1 MANTVSRRL
10 SDATLSRIIQIESS
24 GKPTIKASTSSATG
38 LFQFISATWL
48 NVVRQ
53 HRPDL
58 LRGRTQSQVLAL
70 RKNPS
75 LAIEL
80 GARFEEAN
88 LSALGKDA
96 TEGDLY
102 LAHFLGVGTAKNF
115 LRAPARDRAELHCS
129 AAAVTANRSIL
140 AGKTV
145 GQVRAWAARRMAQS
159 GKVDWIARWYNPDEP
174 LLHPIPP
181 QAKREPR
188 PVKLEAEEDE
198 PGAAI
203 EEPGDAGELDQDT
216 DRGRAAEGAGD
227 LGGDLAGNGGP
238 ADENRSTGPVARME
252 ADDEVVTK
260 VQQELRR
267 LKYFDVGEV
276 DGKWGTKVRG
286 AILAFRADNRLP
298 LVPRIDQQLLAALA
312 TARERPV
319 AEDRATATAPEVAN
333 KLETVK
339 QSWWTQV
346 WAWIAG
352 VPAAIAAFF
361 QTMFPDDSFGGA
373 VGQIKDFFAGIPKQ
387 FLWIGIAALAGAI
400 LYNATKSKK
409 AAIDAY
415 REGRLT

>member
-24 GKPTIKASTSSATG
+24 GKPAIKASTSSATG
-38 LFQFISATWL
+38 LFQFINATWL

-75 LAIEL
+75 VAIEL
-80 GARFEEAN
+80 GARFEEGN
-88 LSALGKDA
+88 LSALGKGA

-129 AAAVTANRSIL
+129 AAAVNANRSIL

-159 GKVDWIARWYNPDEP
+159 GKVDWISRWYDANDPLTRPLEP
-174 LLHPIPP
+174 
-181 QAKREPR
+181 QRQPR
-188 PVKLEAEEDE
+188 PVKIEPDEDD

-216 DRGRAAEGAGD
+216 DRGRAAEGAGE
-227 LGGDLAGNGGP
+227 LGGDPAGNGGP
-238 ADENRSTGPVARME
+238 ADENRSTGSVARME
-252 ADDEVVTK
+252 ADEQVVTK

-267 LKYFDVGEV
+267 LKYFEVGEV
-276 DGKWGTKVRG
+276 DGKFGRKVRS
-286 AILAFRADNRLP
+286 AILAFRDDNRLP
-298 LVPRIDQQLLAALA
+298 LVPRIDQQLLAAFA

-319 AEDRATATAPEVAN
+319 TEDRATAKAPEVAN

-339 QSWWTQV
+339 QSWWAQV